1 MSGASISVDLGA
13 VVENWR
19 LLARRAAPA
28 RTAAVVK
35 ANGYG
40 LGAARIATALAAAGA
55 RRFYVAWP
63 QEGAALRAALG
74 PEVEIAVFH
83 GADKES
89 LPLFREADLQPVINT
104 ASMLALWLLH
114 AKGKPY
120 ALHVDTGMN
129 RLGLSEGEWPAAN
142 QMTTTQPP
150 SVVLSHLARADEPND
165 AMNDRQLERFWRAA
179 LLWPGAIYSLAA
191 TAGIYLGE
199 RFHFSE
205 VRPGIGLYGGGPVP
219 EEGRGVQRVIR
230 ITAPVLQTRNIGAG
244 ESVGYGGAWRALR
257 ATKLAVVG
265 IGYADGFLRS
275 ASNKGHAVIAGE
287 VCPIV
292 GRVSMDTTIVD
303 VTGIDVQP
311 GDEAELVGPT
321 LALSQQADAMST
333 IDYEFLTRIGQRVL
347 RDYRDAPSAS

>member
-1 MSGASISVDLGA
+1 MSIDLGA

-63 QEGAALRAALG
+63 QEGVALRAALG
-74 PEVEIAVFH
+74 PDAEIAVFH
-83 GADKES
+83 GVDKES
-89 LPLFREADLQPVINT
+89 LPLFREANLQPVINT

-114 AKGKPY
+114 AEGRPY

-129 RLGLSEGEWPAAN
+129 RLGLSEGEWPAAR
-142 QMTTTQPP
+142 QATTAQPP
-150 SVVLSHLARADEPND
+150 SVVLSHLACADEPDN
-165 AMNDRQLERFWRAA
+165 AMNGHQLERFGRAA
-179 LLWPGAIYSLAA
+179 VLWPGAIYSLSA

-219 EEGRGVQRVIR
+219 KEGLGVQRVIR
-230 ITAPVLQTRNIGAG
+230 VTAPVLQTRDINAG
-244 ESVGYGGAWRALR
+244 ESVGYGDTWRALTP
-257 ATKLAVVG
+257 TKLAVVG

-275 ASNKGHAVIAGE
+275 ASNKGHAVVAGE

-292 GRVSMDTTIVD
+292 GRVSMDTVMID

-311 GDEAELVGPT
+311 GDDAELVGPA
-321 LALSQQADAMST
+321 LALGQQADSMST
-333 IDYEFLTRIGQRVL
+333 IDYEFLTRIGQRVV
-347 RDYRDAPSAS
+347 RVYREAPTAS